1 MSAGDPSGT
10 ATRAAVPADGA
21 WHARAFGVDLE
32 LSFEAPALRR
42 CMVPADA
49 VRDPAKLVL
58 VDDEVIEA
66 RWAGR
71 KDNSLG
77 GMANPD
83 GTVLLE
89 IFEDPELGIL
99 FEANVHGRYAIDPD
113 RLRVLCAPADAE
125 PWHWQRMLVGQVL
138 PLLSALHGFQV
149 LHASAVAI
157 DGRRAVAVSGQPGTG
172 KSTLALEFAIRGHDL
187 LAEDVLALRIANGRA
202 LAEPGVAL
210 VNLRP
215 SDDVERTLETAGL
228 RVLGRSHKIHVDL
241 PRASTLLPLEALY
254 LLEPAGPG
262 GGVIEPRPE
271 PSLPELAQT
280 SFVPYLERKEDLLRH
295 LELSAVIARTVHVA
309 RVGVDRTEGVGPLA
323 DRLERHA
330 RELPVL

>member
-1 MSAGDPSGT
+1 MGAGDPSGT
-10 ATRAAVPADGA
+10 ATHAAAPAGTT
-21 WHARAFGVDLE
+21 WHARAFGVDLV
-32 LSFEAPALRR
+32 LGFEAPALRR
-42 CMVPADA
+42 CAVPAEL
-49 VRDPAKLVL
+49 VRDPATLVL
-58 VDDEVIEA
+58 VADEEIEA
-66 RWAGR
+66 RWGGR
-71 KDNSLG
+71 EPKSLG

-83 GTVLLE
+83 GSMLLE

-99 FEANVHGRYAIDPD
+99 FEANVHGRYAIEQSH
-113 RLRVLCAPADAE
+113 RRVLCAPADAA
-125 PWHWQRMLVGQVL
+125 PWHWQRMLVGQIL

-149 LHASAVAI
+149 LHASAMAI
-157 DGRRAVAVSGQPGTG
+157 DGRAIAVSGQPGTG
-172 KSTLALEFAIRGHDL
+172 KSTLALEFAMRGHDL
-187 LAEDVLALRIANGRA
+187 LAEDVLALRIENGRA

-215 SDDVERTLETAGL
+215 SEEVERMLEATGL
-228 RVLGRSHKIHVDL
+228 PVLGRSHKIHVDL
-241 PRASTLLPLEALY
+241 PRTASVLPLDALY
-254 LLEPAGPG
+254 LLEPAAAG
-262 GGVIEPRPE
+262 GGVIEARPE

-309 RVGVDRTEGVGPLA
+309 RVGVDRSEGVGPLA